1 MEETAFAVYRRCAS
15 LIFRIDTTTTA
26 NVATVH
32 TIAKQS
38 CTPPLRPRS
47 PARNHAAIAIPSTSA
62 TSTSI
67 TTSWRC
73 IARRRGSSA
82 IVGRPLPAVRSV
94 EYDPDHEI
102 VGEPLEAVHH
112 AR

>member
-1 MEETAFAVYRRCAS
+1 MEETASTAYRRCAS
-15 LIFRIDTTTTA
+15 LIFRIDATTTP

-32 TIAKQS
+32 AIAKQS
-38 CTPPLRPRS
+38 CTPPLRPRN

-82 IVGRPLPAVRSV
+82 IVGRPLPALRPI
-94 EYDPDHEI
+94 EYDPHHEI
-102 VGEPLEAVHH
+102 VGELLEPV
-112 AR
+112 